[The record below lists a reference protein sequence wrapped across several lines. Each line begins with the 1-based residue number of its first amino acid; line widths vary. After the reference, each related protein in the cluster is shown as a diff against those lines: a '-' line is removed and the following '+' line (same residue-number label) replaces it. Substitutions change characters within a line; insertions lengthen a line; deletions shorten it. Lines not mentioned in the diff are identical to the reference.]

1 MWSRDKTTPF
11 NLAQRLQKHNYH
23 AFNTFSYV
31 KWLQLTYLLK
41 DERIHT
47 KKMLEKW
54 STLTRL
60 WAWHLKK

>member
-23 AFNTFSYV
+23 TFNTFSYV